1 MIIRVRTNVGVW
13 RITLDDNTSNPVQS
27 ILDKIRET
35 RPNLVYTKPL
45 SSDPGCKNELD
56 LSAPIADYNV
66 SHGCMLYCFVDPE
79 TCAASSV
86 STTADSSSGAA
97 GSGNSAEPAD
107 TSGMKVRR
115 TIGKDGT
122 IKLIYEEP
130 EEGNEKGFRK
140 GMRALRDIKMAWT
153 LNEFMDMDSQYVFK
167 IKAQGEAFCKGVS
180 LESSQCGMFQ
190 NYLRQFDFRR
200 GRFAYLYGRFENDE
214 EGENVKVVVDAIYE
228 PPQEWIEA
236 GEDGRVVGEFIPLEN
251 DPMEENVEKVAEMLN
266 WKRVG
271 WIFGHPPREEGF
283 QFSSAEILMAAEL
296 QLEAADGVEKT
307 PFVSVKVTVGEDGNA
322 SFEAFQVSLQ
332 CMEMVAEEALEIGPK
347 PGFCAVNETFTAI
360 MEGKESKEVENNFFL
375 TVVPIV
381 QHQSTVFVCQY
392 PWANRDYGEPQ
403 SKDMMKRQLSKSGS
417 QGWNFIDLLSDFAL
431 LLYLS
436 AELDDTDMKKI
447 CESVVDRNIPLEPGY
462 QIIIKSMAGIDSAY

>member
-1 MIIRVRTNVGVW
+1 MIIRVRTNVGIW
-13 RITLDDNTSNPVQS
+13 RITLDDNTSNPTQS
-27 ILDKIRET
+27 ILDKIKVT
-35 RPNLVYTKPL
+35 RPNVVYTKPL
-45 SSDPGCKNELD
+45 SSDPGCTNELD
-56 LSAPIADYNV
+56 LSAPISDYNI
-66 SHGCMLYCFVDPE
+66 SHGCMLYCFADPG
-79 TCAASSV
+79 TCAANSPAPLVDNS
-86 STTADSSSGAA
+86 A
-97 GSGNSAEPAD
+97 SGNSAEAAD
-107 TSGMKVRR
+107 KSGMKVRR

-153 LNEFMDMDSQYVFK
+153 LNEFMDMDSQYEFK

-180 LESSQCGMFQ
+180 LESSQCGTFQ
-190 NYLRQFDFRR
+190 SYLRQFDFRR
-200 GRFAYLYGRFENDE
+200 GRFAYLYGRFENDDD
-214 EGENVKVVVDAIYE
+214 GENVKVVVESVYE

-236 GEDGRVVGEFIPLEN
+236 GEDGRVVGEFIPLED
-251 DPMEENVEKVAEMLN
+251 DPMEENVEKVAEKLN

-283 QFSSAEILMAAEL
+283 QFSNSEILMAAEL
-296 QLEAADGVEKT
+296 QLEAADGVQKT

-347 PGFCAVNETFTAI
+347 PGFCNVNDTFTAI

-381 QHQSTVFVCQY
+381 QHQSTDFVCQF
-392 PWANRDYGEPQ
+392 PWANRAYGEMQ
-403 SKDMMKRQLSKSGS
+403 TKDTMRRQLSKSGS
-417 QGWNFIDLLSDFAL
+417 QVGFFSFYFNF
-431 LLYLS
+431 
-436 AELDDTDMKKI
+436 
-447 CESVVDRNIPLEPGY
+447 
-462 QIIIKSMAGIDSAY
+462 